1 MFKKKKKK
9 RTKMKI
15 KQDTLKGE
23 LYNSYIK

>member
-9 RTKMKI
+9 RTKMTI